1 MKYLLKVVCLAT
13 ILSLPHQA
21 LAVPCATDYANYR
34 TILLK
39 DKWTPVAVANNI
51 ASYTEVSTGTR
62 IATAK
67 WMNPERNEEF
77 LFVLWWQ
84 SKRLC
89 VSPQF
94 SIINN

>member
-1 MKYLLKVVCLAT
+1 MKNLFRAVFLTT
-13 ILSLPHQA
+13 ILTAPQKA
-21 LAVPCATDYANYR
+21 LAIPCATDYANYR
-34 TILLK
+34 NQLLK
-39 DKWTPVAVANNI
+39 DKWTPVAVPNNI
-51 ASYTEVSTGTR
+51 ASYTEVSTGTK

-67 WMNPERNEEF
+67 WLNPERSEEF

-94 SIINN
+94 SLVNN